1 MGSYG
6 RKLGEILVEDY
17 RVLEG
22 DIEQALASQKYVPD
36 RLGALMVR
44 MGVLS
49 GRDLVTAL
57 GQQLGCP
64 VVLELPRLEI
74 GEDLLQLVPIRTA
87 EKKLVV
93 PIAISGKS
101 TARCLI
107 LAMADPTDRATVDA
121 VERMSGFDVLP
132 AIAPEEDVRRALKV
146 FYFSAPQRDMVEV
159 SESFE
164 LIRAQM
170 HERTGAGNSAP
181 SHPRNQSTRQHES
194 PVGAVPADPSEHQ
207 STAA

>member
-1 MGSYG
+1 MG

-17 RVLEG
+17 RVLAE
-22 DIEQALASQKYVPD
+22 DIEQALAAQRYVPD

-49 GRDLVTAL
+49 ERDLVTAL

-64 VVLELPRLEI
+64 VVLELPRLLIPDE
-74 GEDLLQLVPIRTA
+74 LLQMVPIRTA
-87 EKKLVV
+87 ERKLVIPV
-93 PIAISGKS
+93 AISGKS

-121 VERMSGFDVLP
+121 IERMTGFDVLR
-132 AIAPEEDVRRALKV
+132 AIAPEEEVRRALKV
-146 FYFSAPQRDMVEV
+146 FYFSAPQRDMNEV

-170 HERTGAGNSAP
+170 HERTGPGSAASGRP
-181 SHPRNQSTRQHES
+181 GRGAIPTS
-194 PVGAVPADPSEHQ
+194 PIEHA